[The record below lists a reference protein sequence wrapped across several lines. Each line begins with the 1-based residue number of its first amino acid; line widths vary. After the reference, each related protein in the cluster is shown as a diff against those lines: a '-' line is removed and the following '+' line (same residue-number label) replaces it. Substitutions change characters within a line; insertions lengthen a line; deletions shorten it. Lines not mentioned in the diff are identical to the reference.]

1 MVVYDDQTYP
11 VGARVSIHVCNLPG
25 GAGSA
30 IPQGLVSLN
39 DGAGGDVGKVG
50 FFQDA
55 SDRVPYENRCLW
67 FRPDGDGALERVSAA
82 TIVQDKGYR
91 VRPRPGICVEW
102 RHGVAGISVAK
113 IPQPTA
119 RVARSGSSHS

>member
-1 MVVYDDQTYP
+1 VVVDDDQTYL
-11 VGARVSIHVCNLPG
+11 VGARVSIHVRNLLG

-30 IPQGLVSLN
+30 IPQGPVSLN
-39 DGAGGDVGKVG
+39 DSAGGNVGKVG

-55 SDRVPYENRCLW
+55 GERVPYENRCLW

-82 TIVQDKGYR
+82 IIVQDKGYR

-113 IPQPTA
+113 VP
-119 RVARSGSSHS
+119 